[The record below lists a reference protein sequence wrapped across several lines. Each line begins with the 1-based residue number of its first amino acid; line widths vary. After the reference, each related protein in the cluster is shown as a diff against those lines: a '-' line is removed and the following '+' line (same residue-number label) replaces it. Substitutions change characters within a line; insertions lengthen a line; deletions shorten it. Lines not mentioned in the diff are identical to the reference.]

1 MKKMCQKALALMVC
15 LVLLFCL
22 TACGG
27 GETTGNLWDGAT
39 YTEDTKLGDGSTEFT
54 FAVTA
59 EDKTVTFTVATDET
73 VLGDALLEHDLIA
86 GEEQAFG
93 LYVKEV
99 NGIRADYDLD
109 KAYWSLTVGGETA
122 MAGVSDTEIVAGEQY
137 GMVYTKG

>member
-1 MKKMCQKALALMVC
+1 MKKMCQSALG
-15 LVLLFCL
+15 LVLSLGLLFSL
-22 TACGG
+22 AACGG
-27 GETTGNLWDGAT
+27 GETTGEVWETAV
-39 YTEDTKLGDGSTEFT
+39 YTEDTKLGEGATEFT

-59 EDKTVTFTVATDET
+59 DEKTVTFTIATDET
-73 VLGDALLEHDLIA
+73 VLGDALLEQDLIA
-86 GEEQAFG
+86 GEEQTYG

-122 MAGVSDTEIVAGEQY
+122 MAGVDGIEIAAGEAY